1 MSLGEIIAREQMAA
15 EICRKR
21 AEAAETEELKHDLAW
36 SAAEHSE
43 IVRCMQELQR
53 YRRTRLTPEMQLT
66 VDCATQHIREF
77 LEQSTKGEVADLG
90 KVCGSNCEVWRA
102 GRCINFDWIK
112 NLDPI
117 MSKSGVKVSLNKAG
131 KSTMNEEKVCDF
143 CKGTEYENAYG
154 EIKIGKIGNS
164 KTIKCKLNKCH
175 PYARCCNKNMGVEL
189 EMKIEFCPMCGRRLE
204 EENNGST
211 EM

>member
-1 MSLGEIIAREQMAA
+1 MSLGEIIAREEKAA

-21 AEAAETEELKHDLAW
+21 AEAAKTEEIKHDLAW
-36 SAAEHSE
+36 TAAEHSE

-112 NLDPI
+112 NLGPI
-117 MSKSGVKVSLNKAG
+117 MSKSGVKVSLDKAG
-131 KSTMNEEKVCDF
+131 ITADKNF
-143 CKGTEYENAYG
+143 ARGIAIFTEQH
-154 EIKIGKIGNS
+154 
-164 KTIKCKLNKCH
+164 L
-175 PYARCCNKNMGVEL
+175 KNDL
-189 EMKIEFCPMCGRRLE
+189 IRIA
-204 EENNGST
+204 EENWTDSQVKMLKGLICAAVNGI
-211 EM
+211 EYADAYEAVNGD

>member
-1 MSLGEIIAREQMAA
+1 MSLGEIIAREEKAA

-21 AEAAETEELKHDLAW
+21 AEAAKTEEIKHDLAW
-36 SAAEHSE
+36 AAAEHSE

-112 NLDPI
+112 NLGPI
-117 MSKSGVKVSLNKAG
+117 MSKSGVKVSLDKAG
-131 KSTMNEEKVCDF
+131 ITADKNF
-143 CKGTEYENAYG
+143 ARGIAIFTEQH
-154 EIKIGKIGNS
+154 
-164 KTIKCKLNKCH
+164 L
-175 PYARCCNKNMGVEL
+175 KNDL
-189 EMKIEFCPMCGRRLE
+189 IRIA
-204 EENNGST
+204 EENWTDSQVKMLKGLICAAVNGI
-211 EM
+211 EYADAYEAVNGD

>member
-1 MSLGEIIAREQMAA
+1 MSLGEIIAREEKAA

-21 AEAAETEELKHDLAW
+21 AEAAKTEEIKHDLAW
-36 SAAEHSE
+36 AAAEHSE

-112 NLDPI
+112 NLGPI
-117 MSKSGVKVSLNKAG
+117 MSKSGVKVSLDKAG
-131 KSTMNEEKVCDF
+131 ITADKNF
-143 CKGTEYENAYG
+143 ARGIAIFTEQH
-154 EIKIGKIGNS
+154 
-164 KTIKCKLNKCH
+164 L
-175 PYARCCNKNMGVEL
+175 KNDL
-189 EMKIEFCPMCGRRLE
+189 IRIA
-204 EENNGST
+204 EENWTDSQVKMLKGLICAAVNEIEYADAYEAVNGD
-211 EM
+211 

>member
-1 MSLGEIIAREQMAA
+1 MSLGEIIAREETAA

-21 AEAAETEELKHDLAW
+21 AEAAKTEEIKHDLAW
-36 SAAEHSE
+36 AAAEHSE
-43 IVRCMQELQR
+43 IVRCLQELQR

-117 MSKSGVKVSLNKAG
+117 MSKSGVKVSLDKAG
-131 KSTMNEEKVCDF
+131 KNGETGITADKNFARGIANFTEKH
-143 CKGTEYENAYG
+143 
-154 EIKIGKIGNS
+154 
-164 KTIKCKLNKCH
+164 L
-175 PYARCCNKNMGVEL
+175 KNNM
-189 EMKIEFCPMCGRRLE
+189 IRIA
-204 EENNGST
+204 EENWTDSQVKMLKGLICAAIN
-211 EM
+211 EIEYADAYEAANRD

>member
-1 MSLGEIIAREQMAA
+1 MSLGEIIAREEKAA

-21 AEAAETEELKHDLAW
+21 AEAAKTEEIKHDLAW
-36 SAAEHSE
+36 AAEEHSE

-112 NLDPI
+112 NLGPI
-117 MSKSGVKVSLNKAG
+117 MSKSGVKVSLDKAG
-131 KSTMNEEKVCDF
+131 ITADKNF
-143 CKGTEYENAYG
+143 ARGIAIFTEQH
-154 EIKIGKIGNS
+154 
-164 KTIKCKLNKCH
+164 L
-175 PYARCCNKNMGVEL
+175 KNDL
-189 EMKIEFCPMCGRRLE
+189 IRIA
-204 EENNGST
+204 EENWTDSQVKMLKGLICAAVNGI
-211 EM
+211 EYADAYEAVNGD

>member
-1 MSLGEIIAREQMAA
+1 MSLGEIIAREETAA

-21 AEAAETEELKHDLAW
+21 AEAAKTEEIKHDLAW
-36 SAAEHSE
+36 AAAEHSE
-43 IVRCMQELQR
+43 IVRCLQELQR

-117 MSKSGVKVSLNKAG
+117 MSKSGVKVSLDKAG
-131 KSTMNEEKVCDF
+131 KNGETGITADKNFARGIAIFTEKH
-143 CKGTEYENAYG
+143 
-154 EIKIGKIGNS
+154 
-164 KTIKCKLNKCH
+164 L
-175 PYARCCNKNMGVEL
+175 KNDL
-189 EMKIEFCPMCGRRLE
+189 IRIA
-204 EENNGST
+204 EENWTDSQVKMLKGLICAAVNGI
-211 EM
+211 EYADAYEAVNRD

>member
-1 MSLGEIIAREQMAA
+1 MSLGEIIAREETAA

-21 AEAAETEELKHDLAW
+21 AEAAKTEEIKHDLAW
-36 SAAEHSE
+36 AAAEHSE
-43 IVRCMQELQR
+43 IVRCLQELQR

-117 MSKSGVKVSLNKAG
+117 MSKSGVKVSLDKAG
-131 KSTMNEEKVCDF
+131 KNGETGITADKNFARGIANFTEKH
-143 CKGTEYENAYG
+143 
-154 EIKIGKIGNS
+154 
-164 KTIKCKLNKCH
+164 L
-175 PYARCCNKNMGVEL
+175 KNNM
-189 EMKIEFCPMCGRRLE
+189 IRIA
-204 EENNGST
+204 EENWTDSQVKMLKGLICAAINGI
-211 EM
+211 EYADAYEAANRD

>member
-1 MSLGEIIAREQMAA
+1 MSLGEIIAREEKAA

-21 AEAAETEELKHDLAW
+21 AEAAKTEEIKHDLAW
-36 SAAEHSE
+36 AAAEHSE
-43 IVRCMQELQR
+43 IVRCMQELQG

-112 NLDPI
+112 NLGPI
-117 MSKSGVKVSLNKAG
+117 MSKSGVKVSLDKAG
-131 KSTMNEEKVCDF
+131 KNGETGITADKNFARGIANFTEKH
-143 CKGTEYENAYG
+143 
-154 EIKIGKIGNS
+154 
-164 KTIKCKLNKCH
+164 L
-175 PYARCCNKNMGVEL
+175 KNNM
-189 EMKIEFCPMCGRRLE
+189 IRIA
-204 EENNGST
+204 EENWTDSQVKMLKGLICAAINGI
-211 EM
+211 EYADAYEAANRD

>member
-1 MSLGEIIAREQMAA
+1 MSLGEIIAREETAA

-21 AEAAETEELKHDLAW
+21 AEAAKTEEIKHDLAW
-36 SAAEHSE
+36 AAAEHSE
-43 IVRCMQELQR
+43 IVRCLQELQR

-117 MSKSGVKVSLNKAG
+117 MSKSGVKVSLDKAG
-131 KSTMNEEKVCDF
+131 KNGETGITADKNFERGIANFTEKH
-143 CKGTEYENAYG
+143 
-154 EIKIGKIGNS
+154 
-164 KTIKCKLNKCH
+164 L
-175 PYARCCNKNMGVEL
+175 KNDL
-189 EMKIEFCPMCGRRLE
+189 IRIA
-204 EENNGST
+204 EENWTDSQVKMLKGLICAAVNGI
-211 EM
+211 EYADAYEAVNRD

>member
-1 MSLGEIIAREQMAA
+1 MSLGEIIAREETAA

-21 AEAAETEELKHDLAW
+21 AEAAKTEEIKHDLAW
-36 SAAEHSE
+36 AAAEHSE
-43 IVRCMQELQR
+43 IVRCMKELQR

-117 MSKSGVKVSLNKAG
+117 MSKSGVKVSLDKAG
-131 KSTMNEEKVCDF
+131 KNGETGITADKNFARGIANFTEKH
-143 CKGTEYENAYG
+143 
-154 EIKIGKIGNS
+154 
-164 KTIKCKLNKCH
+164 L
-175 PYARCCNKNMGVEL
+175 KNNM
-189 EMKIEFCPMCGRRLE
+189 IRIA
-204 EENNGST
+204 EENWTDSQVKMLKGLICAAINGI
-211 EM
+211 EYADAYEAANRD

>member
-1 MSLGEIIAREQMAA
+1 MSLGEIIAREEKAA

-21 AEAAETEELKHDLAW
+21 AEAAKTEEIKHDLAW
-36 SAAEHSE
+36 AAAEHSE

-112 NLDPI
+112 NLGPI
-117 MSKSGVKVSLNKAG
+117 MSKSGVKVSLDKAG
-131 KSTMNEEKVCDF
+131 ITADKNF
-143 CKGTEYENAYG
+143 ARGIAIFTEQH
-154 EIKIGKIGNS
+154 
-164 KTIKCKLNKCH
+164 L
-175 PYARCCNKNMGVEL
+175 KNDL
-189 EMKIEFCPMCGRRLE
+189 IRIA
-204 EENNGST
+204 EENWTDSQVKMLKGLICAAVN
-211 EM
+211 EIEYADAYEAVNRD

>member
-1 MSLGEIIAREQMAA
+1 MSLGEIIAREETAA

-21 AEAAETEELKHDLAW
+21 AEAAKTEEIKHDLAW
-36 SAAEHSE
+36 AAAEHSE
-43 IVRCMQELQR
+43 IVRCLQELQR

-117 MSKSGVKVSLNKAG
+117 MSKSGVKVSLDKAG
-131 KSTMNEEKVCDF
+131 KSTMNE
-143 CKGTEYENAYG
+143 G
-154 EIKIGKIGNS
+154 
-164 KTIKCKLNKCH
+164 
-175 PYARCCNKNMGVEL
+175 
-189 EMKIEFCPMCGRRLE
+189 LE

>member
-1 MSLGEIIAREQMAA
+1 MSLGEIIAREETAA

-21 AEAAETEELKHDLAW
+21 AEAAKTEEIKHDLAW
-36 SAAEHSE
+36 AAEEHSE
-43 IVRCMQELQR
+43 IVRCLQELQR

-117 MSKSGVKVSLNKAG
+117 MSKSGVKVSLDKAG
-131 KSTMNEEKVCDF
+131 KNGETGITADKNFARGIANFTEKH
-143 CKGTEYENAYG
+143 
-154 EIKIGKIGNS
+154 
-164 KTIKCKLNKCH
+164 L
-175 PYARCCNKNMGVEL
+175 KNNM
-189 EMKIEFCPMCGRRLE
+189 IRIA
-204 EENNGST
+204 EENWTDSQVKMLKGLICAAINGI
-211 EM
+211 EYADAYEAANRD

>member
-1 MSLGEIIAREQMAA
+1 MSLGEIIAREEAAA

-21 AEAAETEELKHDLAW
+21 AEAAKTEEIKHDLAW
-36 SAAEHSE
+36 AAAEHSE
-43 IVRCMQELQR
+43 IVRCLQELQR

-117 MSKSGVKVSLNKAG
+117 MSKSGVKVSLDKAG
-131 KSTMNEEKVCDF
+131 KNGETGITADKNFARGIANFTEKH
-143 CKGTEYENAYG
+143 
-154 EIKIGKIGNS
+154 
-164 KTIKCKLNKCH
+164 L
-175 PYARCCNKNMGVEL
+175 KNNM
-189 EMKIEFCPMCGRRLE
+189 IRIA
-204 EENNGST
+204 EENWTDSQVKMLKGLICAAINGI
-211 EM
+211 EYADAYEAANRD

>member
-1 MSLGEIIAREQMAA
+1 MSLGEIIAREETAA

-21 AEAAETEELKHDLAW
+21 AEAAKTEEIKHDLAW
-36 SAAEHSE
+36 AAAEHSE
-43 IVRCMQELQR
+43 IVRCMKELQR

-66 VDCATQHIREF
+66 VDCATQHIRGF

-117 MSKSGVKVSLNKAG
+117 MSKSGVKVSLDKAG
-131 KSTMNEEKVCDF
+131 KNGETGITADKNFARGIANFTEKH
-143 CKGTEYENAYG
+143 
-154 EIKIGKIGNS
+154 
-164 KTIKCKLNKCH
+164 L
-175 PYARCCNKNMGVEL
+175 KNNM
-189 EMKIEFCPMCGRRLE
+189 IRIA
-204 EENNGST
+204 EENWTDSQVKMLKGLICAAINGI
-211 EM
+211 EYADAYEAANRD

>member
-1 MSLGEIIAREQMAA
+1 MSLGEIIAREEKEA

-21 AEAAETEELKHDLAW
+21 AEAAKTEEIKHDLAW
-36 SAAEHSE
+36 AAAEHSE

-112 NLDPI
+112 NLGPI
-117 MSKSGVKVSLNKAG
+117 MSKSGVKVSLDKAG
-131 KSTMNEEKVCDF
+131 KSTMNEEKVCD
-143 CKGTEYENAYG
+143 
-154 EIKIGKIGNS
+154 
-164 KTIKCKLNKCH
+164 L
-175 PYARCCNKNMGVEL
+175 KNDL
-189 EMKIEFCPMCGRRLE
+189 IRIA
-204 EENNGST
+204 EENWTDSQVKMLKGLICAAVNGI
-211 EM
+211 EYADAYEAVNRD

>member
-1 MSLGEIIAREQMAA
+1 MGQ
-15 EICRKR
+15 KN
-21 AEAAETEELKHDLAW
+21 

-117 MSKSGVKVSLNKAG
+117 MSKSGVKVSLDKAG
-131 KSTMNEEKVCDF
+131 KNGETGITADKNFARGIANFTEKH
-143 CKGTEYENAYG
+143 
-154 EIKIGKIGNS
+154 
-164 KTIKCKLNKCH
+164 L
-175 PYARCCNKNMGVEL
+175 KNNM
-189 EMKIEFCPMCGRRLE
+189 IRIA
-204 EENNGST
+204 EENWTDSQVKMLKGLICAAVNGIKYADAY
-211 EM
+211 EAANRD

>member
-1 MSLGEIIAREQMAA
+1 MSLGEIIAREEKAA

-21 AEAAETEELKHDLAW
+21 AEAAKTEEIKHDLAW
-36 SAAEHSE
+36 AAAEHSE
-43 IVRCMQELQR
+43 IVRCMKELQR

-117 MSKSGVKVSLNKAG
+117 MSKSGVKVSLDKAG
-131 KSTMNEEKVCDF
+131 KNGETGITADKNFARGIANFTEKH
-143 CKGTEYENAYG
+143 
-154 EIKIGKIGNS
+154 
-164 KTIKCKLNKCH
+164 L
-175 PYARCCNKNMGVEL
+175 KNNM
-189 EMKIEFCPMCGRRLE
+189 IRIA
-204 EENNGST
+204 EENWTDSQVKMLKGLICAAINGI
-211 EM
+211 EYADAYEAANRD